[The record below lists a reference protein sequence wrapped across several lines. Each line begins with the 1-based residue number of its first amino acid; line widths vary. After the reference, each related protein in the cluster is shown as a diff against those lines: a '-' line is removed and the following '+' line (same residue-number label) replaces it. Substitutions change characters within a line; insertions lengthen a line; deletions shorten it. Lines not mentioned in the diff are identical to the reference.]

1 MTSPFAVTL
10 HRQWE
15 ALGPRRRAGL
25 VVGLPV
31 ALYLLAYFVGPAGGW
46 LAKKAPVGIVTVGVV
61 EGSVTALLAIG
72 LILIYRTNRF
82 INFAYG
88 SMGSLVGVFFLGLFI
103 QHHWPFF
110 LILPLGVV
118 AGGLAG
124 GLIEFLVIRRF
135 FNASRLIL
143 TVASIGLAQVL
154 GYLELRGAL
163 AVHFTS
169 LTGGFTIPIS
179 WRVNLGVVP
188 IRGDQILILI
198 VVPAVISVLAWFLL
212 RTDAGVAVR
221 AAAENSDRAL
231 LLGIP
236 IRRLSTLVWVAA
248 GALATLTYILKA
260 PFTGVTPGVL
270 NGPDILLPALAA
282 AVVARMESLPIAF
295 AAGAGLGITEQ
306 LVLWNFSKRPALTD
320 VVFFVV
326 VLCALLLQ
334 RRRFSRAEEGASS
347 SWSSTATVK
356 PIPIPLR
363 RLPEVRYVKWGLLTA
378 VAALFVFVPH
388 LWGPA
393 NQYLAAD
400 AMVWSMVGVSL
411 VVLTGWGGD
420 VSLGQFAF
428 VGLGAFTAG
437 NLIQHLHAD
446 LFLSL
451 IAAGAAGAA
460 AALFVGLPALRIRGL
475 FLAVTTLAFSI
486 AVDGFVLNP
495 NYFPKQIPSSV
506 KRPLLLERFDLDNN
520 YLLYLVCLV
529 FLAFAVLAAYGVRK
543 ARSGRV
549 LIATRDNAR
558 ASQAAAV
565 PATNVRLSAFI
576 LAGIIAGVAGGLHVL
591 LLSSISV
598 GSYSPTASLEV
609 FSTAVIGGLGS
620 LAGAIFGVL
629 VFRYLETVHSLGQLR
644 TAVAGAGLLFV
655 LYFLPGGLWGVV
667 IRGRDRLLRRVAD
680 RRHILVPSLV
690 ADKRVVAEEERSEE
704 LSLLQGALGSDNDGA
719 TPTDHPEVREPVS

>member
-1 MTSPFAVTL
+1 MTAFSGGAVQQRWASASL
-10 HRQWE
+10 RV
-15 ALGPRRRAGL
+15 RAAL

-31 ALYLLAYFVGPAGGW
+31 LVYLLAYLFPPTGSW
-46 LAKKAPVGIVTVGVV
+46 LAKKAPVGIVVVGVV

-124 GLIEFLVIRRF
+124 GLIEFLVVRRF

-163 AVHFTS
+163 AIHFTS

-179 WRVNLGVVP
+179 WRINLGVVP
-188 IRGDQILILI
+188 IRGDEILILM
-198 VVPAVISVLAWFLL
+198 VVPGVIALLAWFLL

-248 GALATLTYILKA
+248 GGLATLTFILKA
-260 PFTGVTPGVL
+260 PFSGVTPGVL

-282 AVVARMESLPIAF
+282 AVVARMESLPVAF
-295 AAGAGLGITEQ
+295 VAGAGLGITEQ

-326 VLCALLLQ
+326 ALAALLVQ

-356 PIPIPLR
+356 PIPISLR
-363 RLPEVRYVKWGLLTA
+363 RLPEVRYTKWAL
-378 VAALFVFVPH
+378 VAILGALFVFVPH

-400 AMVWSMVGVSL
+400 AMVWAMVGVSL

-437 NLIQHLHAD
+437 NLIQHWHTD
-446 LFLSL
+446 FFLSL
-451 IAAGAAGAA
+451 IAAGAAGAV

-475 FLAVTTLAFSI
+475 FLAVTTLAFAI
-486 AVDGFVLNP
+486 AVDGYVLNP
-495 NYFPKQIPSSV
+495 NYFPKLIPTSV
-506 KRPLLLERFDLDNN
+506 KRPLLLQRFDLNNN

-529 FLAFAVLAAYGVRK
+529 FLAFAVLAAFGVRR

-549 LIATRDNAR
+549 LISTRDNPR

-565 PATNVRLSAFI
+565 PITNVRLSAFV

-598 GSYSPTASLEV
+598 GSYSPAASLEV
-609 FSTAVIGGLGS
+609 FSTAIIGGLGS

-644 TAVAGAGLLFV
+644 TAVTGAGLLFV
-655 LYFLPGGLWGVV
+655 LYFLPGGLWQVV
-667 IRGRDRLLRRVAD
+667 ISGRDRLLRLVAD
-680 RRHILVPSLV
+680 RRHIVVPSLV
-690 ADKRVVAEEERSEE
+690 ADKRVVAEEERAEE
-704 LSLLQGALGSDNDGA
+704 LSLLESALDANGSDGSD
-719 TPTDHPEVREPVS
+719 DKRPESMEPVS